1 MNRFLSL
8 WAMVCRKPE
17 GEGAE
22 GSAAPPDFSAFAD
35 VLGSGV
41 AAPGEVPPADKGA
54 GEDSG
59 GTGAGATPAAAAPAP
74 AQADGNASQPTQ
86 PAAPPEVPQPGPAPT
101 EGQTDPQA
109 DLQRQVAEFLAK
121 AQPKAEVEVEAK
133 PSPPPA
139 APQSPEATTPASSL
153 GYNFQVPD
161 QMVEALG
168 SDDLALRKAALTG
181 LVNGLAARLSQDFS
195 KALVEL
201 TNYVKTQVPQEV
213 IGQVEQRQTF
223 EGMKKDLYQTFPQ
236 IRQLAAMPGV
246 EGAIWQ
252 QIRAVGTQMGQK
264 DWTPEFRDGVGRM
277 ILLNAGLP
285 VAPAAQAP
293 APAQAQAQPQ
303 RSPRSPSFSAG
314 GQGGSRSNGASGQA
328 NEFMDLL
335 NAGSG

>member
-1 MNRFLSL
+1 MNRKLSL
-8 WAMVCRKPE
+8 WARICRKPE
-17 GEGAE
+17 GEGTE
-22 GSAAPPDFSAFAD
+22 AAPPPPDLSAFAD
-35 VLGSGV
+35 ILGSGE
-41 AAPGEVPPADKGA
+41 AAPKAPPADKGA

-59 GTGAGATPAAAAPAP
+59 GTGAGVTSAAAAPAP
-74 AQADGNASQPTQ
+74 APGEGNASQPTP
-86 PAAPPEVPQPGPAPT
+86 PAEPPEVPQPGPAQT

-121 AQPKAEVEVEAK
+121 AQPKAEAEAETK
-133 PSPPPA
+133 PEAPPPA
-139 APQSPEATTPASSL
+139 APQSPAEPA

-168 SDDLALRKAALTG
+168 SDDPALRKAALTG
-181 LVNGLAARLSQDFS
+181 LVNGLATRLSQDFS

-285 VAPAAQAP
+285 VQAAPQP
-293 APAQAQAQPQ
+293 QQPAQAQAQPA
-303 RSPRSPSFSAG
+303 RTPRNPSFSAG

>member
-1 MNRFLSL
+1 MKKLDF
-8 WAMVCRKPE
+8 WAMICRKPE
-17 GEGAE
+17 GEGTE
-22 GSAAPPDFSAFAD
+22 GAPPDLSIFAD
-35 VLGSGV
+35 VLGGG
-41 AAPGEVPPADKGA
+41 APGEAPPAEKGV

-59 GTGAGATPAAAAPAP
+59 GAGAGVTPSAAAAPAP
-74 AQADGNASQPTQ
+74 APGEGSASQPTP
-86 PAAPPEVPQPGPAPT
+86 PAEPPAVPQPGPAQT

-121 AQPKAEVEVEAK
+121 AQPKAAVEAEVTPKPEAK
-133 PSPPPA
+133 PE
-139 APQSPEATTPASSL
+139 APQSPAEAATPA

-181 LVNGLAARLSQDFS
+181 LVNGLASRLSQDFS
-195 KALVEL
+195 RALTEL
-201 TNYVKTQVPQEV
+201 ANYVKTQVPQEV

-236 IRQLAAMPGV
+236 IRQLAEMPGV

-285 VAPAAQAP
+285 VQAATPPPAQTPAP
-293 APAQAQAQPQ
+293 APARA
-303 RSPRSPSFSAG
+303 PRSPSFSAG